1 MRRLRRAQQIDA
13 EGAEELPR
21 ARKTSPGRGARA
33 GARLLSIHTPQ
44 GRTLE
49 SASRLA
55 SLVARRPVV
64 VLRVLVLA
72 VSASSAS
79 IGSAGRR
86 NAGVSHAHR
95 APRTHAPVC

>member
-1 MRRLRRAQQIDA
+1 MRRVRRAQQIDA

-21 ARKTSPGRGARA
+21 ARKTTPGRGARA

-64 VLRVLVLA
+64 VLRVLVLQ
-72 VSASSAS
+72 SPRPP
-79 IGSAGRR
+79 RR
-86 NAGVSHAHR
+86 SVRPGAAMPEFRTRTAHR
-95 APRTHAPVC
+95 APVC